1 MPAATKIQT
10 MQIHPCVLPIST
22 RFHNAITK
30 QVQDAS
36 LDYYSDTLT
45 INFRD
50 TSYNAEAGGY
60 HPVEIMIRNDG
71 DKWRLCYITDFAYS
85 GGVYPEL
92 AIELDFNIESNIF
105 RQMFLAP
112 CALAHREVKSFY
124 RTWEG
129 NFLEYLSDGVFDQ
142 IKVTKS

>member
-1 MPAATKIQT
+1 MPVSTKFQT
-10 MQIHPCVLPIST
+10 MQFHPCVLPIST
-22 RFHNAITK
+22 RFYNVITK
-30 QVQDAS
+30 QVQQGNGGND
-36 LDYYSDTLT
+36 SDLLT
-45 INFRD
+45 VNFRD
-50 TSYNAEAGGY
+50 TSYSAEAGGY
-60 HPVEIMIRNDG
+60 HPVEIMIRNEG
-71 DKWRLCYITDFAYS
+71 NKWRLCYITDFAYS

-112 CALAHREVKSFY
+112 CTLAHREVKSFY

-142 IKVTKS
+142 IKVTKI